1 MPGIKVNWSRQI
13 ITDVNPVLR
22 KFERWLNEQGYRDAC
37 IKSYLRPIARFLKE
51 TGSANP
57 TLEDAKVW
65 HGDLAESKLA
75 RSTVNIWG
83 AALKAFYKSRG
94 MELTLPYMKVN
105 NKIPYFFSEEEVLAI
120 LNATTNLKHY
130 TMLSLMF
137 YCLLRAGDLINL
149 EDDDIDLNAK
159 TLRIRDGKF
168 GKSAILPI
176 PPACIQTLEQYL
188 EVRPKIEIEG
198 KFPLFYTDQL
208 NRWKLRAIEMMF
220 KECKKRAGVK
230 SYGSV
235 HVWGRHSPASI
246 MVKHGCDIY
255 SLQQLMR
262 HSNIKT
268 TARYLHTDV
277 ATLRDKQNKYL
288 EI

>member
-1 MPGIKVNWSRQI
+1 MPGLKVNWTRQI
-13 ITDVNPVLR
+13 IKDVNPSLNR
-22 KFERWLNEQGYRDAC
+22 FERWLNEHGYRNAC
-37 IKSYLRPIARFLKE
+37 IETYLRPIARFLKE
-51 TGSANP
+51 TGSTNP

-83 AALKAFYKSRG
+83 AALKAFYRSRG
-94 MELTLPYMKVN
+94 MELILPYMKVN
-105 NKIPYFFSEEEVLAI
+105 NKIPYFFSEDEVLAI

-137 YCLLRAGDLINL
+137 YCLLRAGDIINL
-149 EDDDIDLNAK
+149 EDDDIDLK
-159 TLRIRDGKF
+159 TMSLRIRDGKF

-188 EVRPKIEIEG
+188 QVRPKIEIDG
-198 KFPLFYTDQL
+198 KYPLFYTDHS

-220 KECKKRAGVK
+220 KECKNRAGVK

-277 ATLRDKQNKYL
+277 ATLREKQNKYL
-288 EI
+288 DI